1 MTVLTTETSKA
12 SENEM
17 TTTRGDIDRVSTV
30 STQESTNDV
39 SNAGS
44 SGGGLDTLTL
54 AVLAGAA
61 VVIVLLLCA
70 IVCLVRKRNKKKV
83 SVSDADGVEM
93 QAIEPGMGTEAEK
106 VRVLAHAAPPGNQTW
121 QPVPTGM
128 VQMPMQMQM
137 QMQNANAQWVIQ
149 QQQQAIVRAN
159 RPTPDESD
167 EDTDPEADQLF
178 GSYAPEGES
187 RHTTRQTEGRAS
199 TTRNTPH

>member
-1 MTVLTTETSKA
+1 MQATEPGTETVA
-12 SENEM
+12 EE
-17 TTTRGDIDRVSTV
+17 
-30 STQESTNDV
+30 
-39 SNAGS
+39 
-44 SGGGLDTLTL
+44 
-54 AVLAGAA
+54 
-61 VVIVLLLCA
+61 
-70 IVCLVRKRNKKKV
+70 VC
-83 SVSDADGVEM
+83 
-93 QAIEPGMGTEAEK
+93 
-106 VRVLAHAAPPGNQTW
+106 RVLPAPPANQTW
-121 QPVPTGM
+121 QPVPTTM
-128 VQMPMQMQM
+128 M